1 MDATMRTLLLL
12 VVDSALRKSLR
23 RTLGQ
28 YNLIEASTAEQ
39 ALRLF
44 VDNGRYV
51 DLLLID
57 VSVGSAGLR
66 VAMFLRSEVR
76 NLPVVVMAGY
86 PVDNWSARDSVDLQR
101 LGANSTV
108 LNKPF
113 QPTELAQLVQDLLQ
127 SRPPN
132 PPRLRS

>member
-1 MDATMRTLLLL
+1 MRTLLLL
-12 VVDSALRKSLR
+12 VSDSALLKSLR
-23 RTLGQ
+23 RTLDQ
-28 YNLIEASTAEQ
+28 YTLIEATTAEQ

-57 VSVGSAGLR
+57 VSAGSAGLR
-66 VAMFLRSEVR
+66 VAMFLRSEIR

-113 QPTELAQLVQDLLQ
+113 HPNALAKLVQDLVQ
-127 SRPPN
+127 TRPPN

>member
-23 RTLGQ
+23 RTLGE

-66 VAMFLRSEVR
+66 VAMFLRSEIR

-86 PVDNWSARDSVDLQR
+86 PVDNWSVRDSVDLRR
-101 LGANSTV
+101 LGTNSTV
-108 LNKPF
+108 INKPF
-113 QPTELAQLVQDLLQ
+113 QPSELTQLVQDLLQ
-127 SRPPN
+127 SRAPN
-132 PPRLRS
+132 PPRFRS